1 MRINLKRFPLLLCV
15 LVAWAGF
22 DRVCSAQVAVTIT
35 PNVVSNTYNGKIM
48 LRVTGL
54 NPGASVLVQ
63 KYLDANTNGVVDARD
78 LLVQQFN
85 LTDGQAAVFS
95 GVTNGD
101 IPGDSDATPG
111 QITAP
116 LHFQDGDFTQNFV
129 GQYLYVV
136 YSASGSFAPLT
147 NLFTVT
153 NALSGQSFTG
163 SVVNSGT
170 NVPYAGIL
178 ALSGI
183 GKGGPVGGVVA
194 DSAGNYTLVVPP
206 GSYSL
211 VATKSNFVGDTAAA
225 ANLFLGAGTNLNTN
239 LTLIGTTQTISGK
252 IIDANNSSI
261 GLPGL
266 LIPVEANSLLG
277 IAYTDT
283 NGNFSVGVNAGQWK
297 TDVNSGGL
305 VVHGYLSPQNKM
317 QVDTTSGSVL
327 GLTIALAKGTAL
339 FYGTIQ
345 DSLGNPLAGVSLY
358 SQDNTNGY
366 EEDVITTGSGK
377 YWAVAL
383 GGTSGDPWNVQISS
397 DSNTGFSNYLFSFPL
412 LFQNGGT
419 NIGVGQAVQVDFTAI
434 IATNQISG
442 FLHKSGGQPI
452 TNVQV
457 TANTTINGQIYQPGA
472 ITDDSGNYSLNVG
485 NGNWSVSVFCS
496 GGNNSLDSALGAG
509 NYQCPNGQNANI
521 VNNNAVVNITVL
533 PPYTGPYQISGVV
546 TNHAGNPVAGV
557 HVYASDGVGDNLSAM
572 TDGGGH
578 YSFNVGNGS
587 WNLDLDCNDLNTQ
600 GYGCASG
607 QQTNVS
613 GGSVVVNFT
622 VTATYSGGP
631 YQISGVVTNT
641 GGNPVAGV
649 HVYASDGVGD
659 NLSTMTDGSGHYS
672 FSVGNANWSVDVDC
686 SDLNLQGYGC
696 AGGQPANVSGASV
709 VVNFTVQPCGSL
721 AVQTT
726 SLPDTIVGASYNW
739 QLNNSGCDA
748 PFTWTLTPGSLALPP
763 GFSLSSAGLLS
774 SGLVSN
780 ADIGTNYFSVRVTD
794 KQANTADQ
802 LLSLAVYPAL
812 QVSYNGSGSGTV
824 GVFYSGQMVVS
835 GGDPFSV
842 GFPYNAYL
850 SSGSYPP
857 GLNPSFGTITSSNA
871 AFVLSGTPTQSGT
884 YPFVSVVADADGNQV
899 TNSYSI
905 TISSGAALQIATT
918 TLSNAQ
924 AGAFYTNQMQATGG
938 TPPYTWTV
946 ALGSQPLP
954 TGLSLAA
961 SGALSGTPANG
972 GTSNFIVRVTDHVSG
987 TLTRALQLVINPKPV
1002 LSSPF
1007 WQASQFQM
1015 RLTGAA
1021 GQNYTVQMST
1031 NLSNW
1036 TFLYVT
1042 NNGLTNSFLVSDPN
1056 ATNKQ
1061 RSYRILIGP

>member
-1 MRINLKRFPLLLCV
+1 MKTNLKKFPLWLCV
-15 LVAWAGF
+15 LAALAGF
-22 DRVCSAQVAVTIT
+22 NRVCSGAVAVTLT
-35 PNVVSNTYNGKIM
+35 PNVVSNTYDGKIT
-48 LRVTGL
+48 LQVTGL
-54 NPGASVLVQ
+54 NPGDSVVVQ
-63 KYLDANTNGVVDARD
+63 KYLDANTNSMVDAGD
-78 LLVQQFN
+78 ILVQQFN

-95 GVTNGD
+95 GVTNGYV
-101 IPGDSDATPG
+101 PGDTDTTAG
-111 QITAP
+111 QITAA

-129 GQYLYVV
+129 AQYLYVV

-178 ALSGI
+178 ALSGT

-211 VATKSNFVGDTAAA
+211 VATKSNFVGDVAAA
-225 ANLFLGAGTNLNTN
+225 ANLVLGAGTNLSTN

-252 IIDANNSSI
+252 LIDANNSSI

-266 LIPVEANSLLG
+266 LLPVEANSLLG

-283 NGNFSVGVNAGQWK
+283 NGNFSAGVNAGQWK
-297 TDVNSGGL
+297 TDVNNGGL

-317 QVDTTSGSVL
+317 QVDTTSGSVS

-339 FYGTIQ
+339 FYGTIE
-345 DSLGNPLAGVSLY
+345 DSQSNGLAGVSLY

-383 GGTSGDPWNVQISS
+383 GGTSGDPWDVQISN
-397 DSNTGFSNYLFSFPL
+397 DSNTGFSNYLFSIPL
-412 LFQNGGT
+412 YSQNGGT
-419 NIGVGQAVQVDFTAI
+419 NISVGEAVEVDFTAI

-442 FLHKSGGQPI
+442 FLHDSGGNPI
-452 TNVQV
+452 SNVQV
-457 TANTTINGQIYQPGA
+457 YASAVIGGQNYQPNANTDNN
-472 ITDDSGNYSLNVG
+472 GNYSFNVG
-485 NGNWSVSVFCS
+485 NGDWSVSVFCG

-509 NYQCPNGQNANI
+509 NYQCPNSQDTNI
-521 VNNNAVVNITVL
+521 VNTNAVVNFTVL

-546 TNHAGNPVAGV
+546 TNR
-557 HVYASDGVGDNLSAM
+557 
-572 TDGGGH
+572 
-578 YSFNVGNGS
+578 
-587 WNLDLDCNDLNTQ
+587 
-600 GYGCASG
+600 
-607 QQTNVS
+607 
-613 GGSVVVNFT
+613 
-622 VTATYSGGP
+622 
-631 YQISGVVTNT
+631 

-659 NLSTMTDGSGHYS
+659 NLSTMTDGGGHYLFNVGNGS
-672 FSVGNANWSVDVDC
+672 WNLDLDCNDLSSQGYGCASGQQTNVSGGSVVVNFTVLPTYSGGPYQISGVVTNNGGTPVAGVHVYASDGVGDNLSTTTDGGGHYFFSVGNANWNVNVDC
-686 SDLNLQGYGC
+686 SDLNLQGYAC
-696 AGGQPANVSGASV
+696 PGGQPANVSGASV
-709 VVNFTVQPCGSL
+709 VVNFSVQPCGSL

-726 SLPDTIVGASYNW
+726 SLPDTIVGASYNA
-739 QLNNSGCDA
+739 QLNNSGCDG

-763 GFSLSSAGLLS
+763 GFGLSPTGVLSAGV
-774 SGLVSN
+774 VSN

-794 KQANTADQ
+794 NQANTADQ
-802 LLSLAVYPAL
+802 PLSLAVYPAL
-812 QVSYNGSGSGTV
+812 QVAFSGSTTGTV
-824 GVFYSGQMVVS
+824 GVYYSAQLLVS
-835 GGDPFSV
+835 GGDPFTT

-850 SSGSYPP
+850 LSGSYPP
-857 GLNPSFGTITSSNA
+857 GLNPSYGTVTSSNA
-871 AFVLSGTPTQSGT
+871 SFVLSGTPTQSGIF
-884 YPFVSVVADADGNQV
+884 PFVGVVSDADGNQV

-905 TISSGAALQIATT
+905 TIASGAALQITTT

-924 AGAFYTNQMQATGG
+924 AGAFYTNQLQATGG

-954 TGLSLAA
+954 TGLNLAG
-961 SGALSGTPANG
+961 SGALSGVPAAG
-972 GTSNFIVRVTDHVSG
+972 GTSNFIVRVTDHVSA

-1007 WQASQFQM
+1007 WQASRFQM

-1036 TFLYVT
+1036 TSLYVT
-1042 NNGLTNSFLVSDPN
+1042 NNGLANSFLVSDPN

-1061 RSYRILIGP
+1061 RSYRILVGP